1 VEAATHLR
9 PVKDSDLLV
18 DPSTGQ
24 AVDAAYKIRDLE
36 DERAGLISTIEKQ
49 ARTIGALERRVTEEE
64 DPNSHPKGKEIVGVI
79 VRWMRGSG
87 HTKAKVSADRIKLVK
102 ARLRDDY
109 DLASDE
115 WLPEEPTIELAVD
128 GICAYPFVVNGS
140 RKAEGKPSQRHDR
153 LGIALAGGEKVEE
166 FSRLG
171 YRARKE
177 GLVTWAE

>member
-1 VEAATHLR
+1 MEAATHLR

-36 DERAGLISTIEKQ
+36 DERVGLISTIEKQ
-49 ARTIGALERRVTEEE
+49 ARTIGQLERRVTEEE

-79 VRWMRGSG
+79 ERWMRGSG

-102 ARLRDDY
+102 SRLRDSY
-109 DLASDE
+109 ELSTDE
-115 WLPEEPTIELAVD
+115 WLPEGPTIELAVD
-128 GICAYPFVVNGS
+128 GICAFPYVVNGQ
-140 RKAEGKPSQRHDR
+140 RKREGQSSQRHDR

-171 YRARKE
+171 YLARKN
-177 GLVTWAE
+177 GWVTWN